1 MPCIMMQ
8 CQLSCR
14 WIVVPAFNVQPKSG
28 LSGDHVGHLAIC
40 VETLLHWHIFHTI
53 HDWDYHLC
61 WNTLCGNVTMWYPIY
76 CWVTYLQ
83 GSLKP
88 IGNQKLNGSKSPHTS
103 STHMLLGTA
112 STQKLWG
119 TGAVPQIVSV
129 PQIVG
134 DHTWGDK
141 IPVPADTQKTHGLKG
156 PHGSADCD
164 RWYKIKMVTMQFGYL
179 WLWWCHNFVFWDVS
193 LNIIYGGK
201 IGETGH

>member
-1 MPCIMMQ
+1 M
-8 CQLSCR
+8 
-14 WIVVPAFNVQPKSG
+14 VPYILLGNIFAGQFKTNWEP
-28 LSGDHVGHLAIC
+28 
-40 VETLLHWHIFHTI
+40 ETQRF
-53 HDWDYHLC
+53 
-61 WNTLCGNVTMWYPIY
+61 
-76 CWVTYLQ
+76 
-83 GSLKP
+83 
-88 IGNQKLNGSKSPHTS
+88 QK

-179 WLWWCHNFVFWDVS
+179 
-193 LNIIYGGK
+193 
-201 IGETGH
+201 

>member
-1 MPCIMMQ
+1 MSTVLFYIGTLLYPILWDIAICQLLLNFYWHPLELDFLRFYGHTCIRCVSRCNLISSDCGRDWFHCRNLLMPCIMMQ

-88 IGNQKLNGSKSPHTS
+88 TGKPETQRFQK
-103 STHMLLGTA
+103 STH
-112 STQKLWG
+112 K
-119 TGAVPQIVSV
+119 
-129 PQIVG
+129 
-134 DHTWGDK
+134 
-141 IPVPADTQKTHGLKG
+141 
-156 PHGSADCD
+156 
-164 RWYKIKMVTMQFGYL
+164 
-179 WLWWCHNFVFWDVS
+179 
-193 LNIIYGGK
+193 
-201 IGETGH
+201 